1 MSLAKLVCNGCAIA
15 GNNGKIEGSIKSYK
29 ARLPLR
35 KISFL
40 LETRSPMVSSASN
53 QPSTDP
59 KTLSTGRNP
68 VVLVHGMWDTCSVF
82 GKMTTN
88 LQKWGWTVY
97 SLDLIP
103 CNGDASLEELAQ
115 QLQTFV
121 AANLPADRPF
131 DLVGFSMGGIV
142 SRYYL
147 QRLGGLARVQRF
159 ITIASPHQGTL
170 IAYGSLRP
178 GSIQMRPNSV
188 FLNGL
193 NEQLQQL
200 ANLNFTSIWTPF
212 DAMIVPAH
220 SSVLPIAQNVSI
232 PVLVHAWM
240 VSDDRVISAVC
251 QALQEDLRSPQAH
264 PQTEPDTTSRSPICS

>member
-1 MSLAKLVCNGCAIA
+1 MPPFPAEQPP
-15 GNNGKIEGSIKSYK
+15 IEPHP
-29 ARLPLR
+29 AP
-35 KISFL
+35 
-40 LETRSPMVSSASN
+40 
-53 QPSTDP
+53 TDR
-59 KTLSTGRNP
+59 TP

-82 GKMTTN
+82 NKMTTS
-88 LQKWGWTVY
+88 LQKQGWTVY

-103 CNGDASLEELAQ
+103 ANGDASLEDLAQ

-121 AANLPADRPF
+121 EANLPADRPF

-159 ITIASPHQGTL
+159 VTIASPHQGTL

-178 GSIQMRPNSV
+178 GSIQMRPNSA

-200 ANLNFTSIWTPF
+200 ADLNFTSIWTPF

-220 SSVLPIAQNVSI
+220 SSVLPIAHNVSI

-240 VSDDRVISAVC
+240 VSDDRVITAVR
-251 QALQEDLRSPQAH
+251 QALQEDLRSLQTH

>member
-1 MSLAKLVCNGCAIA
+1 MAPFPAEQSP
-15 GNNGKIEGSIKSYK
+15 IEQ
-29 ARLPLR
+29 RP
-35 KISFL
+35 
-40 LETRSPMVSSASN
+40 TP
-53 QPSTDP
+53 TD
-59 KTLSTGRNP
+59 RNP

-82 GKMTTN
+82 NKMTTS
-88 LQKWGWTVY
+88 LQKLGWTVY

-121 AANLPADRPF
+121 AANLPDDRPF

-147 QRLGGLARVQRF
+147 QRLGGLVRVQRLV
-159 ITIASPHQGTL
+159 TIASPHQGTL

-178 GSIQMRPNSV
+178 GSIQMRPNST

-193 NEQLQQL
+193 NEQIQQL
-200 ANLNFTSIWTPF
+200 EPLNVTSIWTPF
-212 DAMIVPAH
+212 DAMIVPAQ
-220 SSVLPIAQNVSI
+220 SSVLPIAQNIAI
-232 PVLVHAWM
+232 PVLTHAWM
-240 VSDDRVISAVC
+240 VSDDRVITAVR
-251 QALQEDLRSPQAH
+251 QALQEDLRSPQAN